1 MIVYAPAADCDVARL
16 HDWLLERSPSA
27 AKWFSMQLQSA
38 ERRISARPRAFR
50 LLNDGET
57 RRHSFRINRTTYL
70 VDYLIEPDQIVV
82 VRVWHGRQD
91 RPG

>member
-1 MIVYAPAADCDVARL
+1 M
-16 HDWLLERSPSA
+16 A
-27 AKWFSMQLQSA
+27 AKTGIHFWLSRS
-38 ERRISARPRAFR
+38 R
-50 LLNDGET
+50 LLHDGET

-70 VDYLIEPDQIVV
+70 VDYLIEPDQVVV